1 MSFSW
6 SAIIVF
12 VLLVIYETA
21 IATLALTHVAPP
33 SELSCGL
40 ERQWSAL
47 FTNKDAEAVRRIQEQ
62 FQCCGF
68 RSVRDRA
75 WPFPDKSHSAKA
87 CVEAF
92 GRSNSCFGSWR
103 QMEQVTGGL
112 ILLVAVV
119 TFLLKLLLMV
129 IYRTRNPLL
138 SSTWTPRPSLTSVE
152 REGND
157 LTGGDRDSKN
167 VRGRIEDAYHDDP
180 LPEFE
185 GRAATSQ
192 AEESGTNAS
201 DGHGML
207 VQPSRLQN
215 EESRWREG

>member
-6 SAIIVF
+6 AAIVVF

-33 SELSCGL
+33 SELTCGL

-47 FTNKDAEAVRRIQEQ
+47 FSDKNAEAIRRIQEQ

-68 RSVRDRA
+68 RSVQDRA
-75 WPFPDKSHSAKA
+75 WPFPDRDHTAKA

-92 GRSNSCFGSWR
+92 GRSSSCLGGWR

-119 TFLLKLLLMV
+119 TFLLKV
-129 IYRTRNPLL
+129 R
-138 SSTWTPRPSLTSVE
+138 RPMLPIHFYSYQ
-152 REGND
+152 RQRAQ
-157 LTGGDRDSKN
+157 RD
-167 VRGRIEDAYHDDP
+167 
-180 LPEFE
+180 F
-185 GRAATSQ
+185 
-192 AEESGTNAS
+192 
-201 DGHGML
+201 
-207 VQPSRLQN
+207 
-215 EESRWREG
+215 